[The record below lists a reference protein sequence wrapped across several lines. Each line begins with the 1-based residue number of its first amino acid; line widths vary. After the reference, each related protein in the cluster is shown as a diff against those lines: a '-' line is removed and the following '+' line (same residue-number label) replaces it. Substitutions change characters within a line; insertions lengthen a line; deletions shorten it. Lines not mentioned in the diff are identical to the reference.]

1 MKKLLLFS
9 LSIALLRV
17 PGIAAP
23 CATATLASYI
33 ALGSAGC
40 VLGNLTVSGF
50 AYQAKA
56 GGGAGEITADQIAVT
71 PLFVPT
77 GTFGLQFAAPWSVE
91 TGQNQGSNI
100 TYRVLSPSTSVQVQ
114 QVRLDGN
121 GFQAGMFGSVV
132 VNEALG
138 TPAATRDL
146 QVYLKCTEVCRS
158 QTSAELNLTPPAGAL
173 VVADRVTLQSK
184 QGAAAMTSFTD
195 WLVVCMACV

>member
-1 MKKLLLFS
+1 MKKLLL
-9 LSIALLRV
+9 LGVSIALLRV
-17 PGIAAP
+17 PGSAAP
-23 CATATLASYI
+23 CMTGTLASCI
-33 ALGSAGC
+33 AMASAGC

-50 AYQAKA
+50 AYHAKA
-56 GGGAGEITADQIAVT
+56 GGGAAEITADQIAVT
-71 PLFVPT
+71 PLLVPT

-91 TGQNQGSNI
+91 TGQSQGSNI
-100 TYRVLSPSTSVQVQ
+100 TYHVLSSNPSIQVE

-132 VNEALG
+132 VNEALA

-158 QTSAELNLTPPAGAL
+158 QTSAELTMTPPAGAL